1 MAPQEQAL
9 EFETYY
15 NAVMDM
21 LSSDGWKYLIS
32 DLTKNSVNINAVEFT
47 KDAEDLYFRKGQLNV
62 MANLLNLGE
71 QLEILRKQQDEE
83 AATLEQEESN

>member
-1 MAPQEQAL
+1 MAPQEPVI

-21 LSSDGWKYLIS
+21 IASDGWKYLIS
-32 DLTKNSVNINAVEFT
+32 DLTKNAVNINAVEFT

-62 MANLLNLGE
+62 MGNLLNLGE
-71 QLEILRKQQDEE
+71 QLEVLRKQQDEE
-83 AATLEQEESN
+83 AAEEEVENN